1 MDDKS
6 GKKTYIPK
14 NIWIIKP
21 GELSNC
27 GRNIMVAQ
35 DFNDIKSCILESYDN
50 SNAERP
56 TVIVQKYIE
65 RPLLVFRRKF
75 DIRVYAMLTSI
86 NGRLKG
92 YYYEDGYIRTSSFY
106 YTMRN
111 LSNKYIHLTNDAI

>member
-1 MDDKS
+1 MYEG

-35 DFNDIKSCILESYDN
+35 EFSEIKSCIMDSYDN
-50 SNAERP
+50 SYAERP

-65 RPLLVFRRKF
+65 RPLLVYNRKF
-75 DIRVYAMLTSI
+75 DMRVYAMLTSI
-86 NGRLKG
+86 NGRMKG
-92 YYYEDGYIRTSSFY
+92 YFY
-106 YTMRN
+106 
-111 LSNKYIHLTNDAI
+111 